1 MNKIISK
8 IIKIL
13 KEQDTLL
20 EAELALEIL
29 FQQIV
34 QELLCA
40 AFKQIDLELIQE
52 YKDQGYEIDSIQK
65 RTIQWTF
72 GVIEFS

>member
-29 FQQIV
+29 FQHIV

-40 AFKQIDLELIQE
+40 AFKQIDLEFIQE
-52 YKDQGYEIDSIQK
+52 IKT
-65 RTIQWTF
+65 RLRNR
-72 GVIEFS
+72 

>member
-29 FQQIV
+29 FQADCPRTT
-34 QELLCA
+34 LCS
-40 AFKQIDLELIQE
+40 F
-52 YKDQGYEIDSIQK
+52 
-65 RTIQWTF
+65 
-72 GVIEFS
+72 

>member
-65 RTIQWTF
+65 RTIQ
-72 GVIEFS
+72 

>member
-20 EAELALEIL
+20 FEAELALEIL

-40 AFKQIDLELIQE
+40 AFKQIDLESNP
-52 YKDQGYEIDSIQK
+52 KSIK
-65 RTIQWTF
+65 IKATK
-72 GVIEFS
+72 